1 MMIIAAV
8 VVLRSVFMRGLIWTN
23 LPWDSVCNCH
33 RQGGL
38 QRTAIFAPASICGG
52 EVDADASYINYT
64 VQRRT
69 IAIHHLY
76 HQILYHHYH
85 HVCHFTIIIF
95 NTIIVILSITII
107 IIIITGGL
115 ISSRQTS
122 SPSSLSSSSSPAVS
136 SPQDRQ
142 DIQALGNLL
151 LSAQGARCQS
161 SPLTYDLSV
170 MFWRQNIGL
179 DVFGGFENTK
189 RCINNASN
197 EVNP

>member
-1 MMIIAAV
+1 MN
-8 VVLRSVFMRGLIWTN
+8 LGN
-23 LPWDSVCNCH
+23 LPWDFVCNCH

-38 QRTAIFAPASICGG
+38 QHTAIFAPASIWGV

-85 HVCHFTIIIF
+85 HFYHFTIIIF
-95 NTIIVILSITII
+95 NTIITLLSITII

-122 SPSSLSSSSSPAVS
+122 SPSSLSSSLPVVS
-136 SPQDRQ
+136 SPQGRQ
-142 DIQALGNLL
+142 DTPALGNPR
-151 LSAQGARCQS
+151 LSAQGARYQS
-161 SPLTYDLSV
+161 SPLT
-170 MFWRQNIGL
+170 
-179 DVFGGFENTK
+179 
-189 RCINNASN
+189 
-197 EVNP
+197 